1 MTNDA
6 KPPTA
11 DTADSADSADSAA
24 EEQKQAGRGGLAV
37 LVAKVFFILTGL
49 VQQALLPRAIGR
61 ADYGALARV
70 FAVSNVFNNV
80 IVASSTQ
87 GVSRTV
93 AAAGAHERE
102 AFRAT
107 LRAHLGIAAVAT
119 GLLLL
124 ASPLVAHFQSA
135 PEVLAPLATIAGVL
149 AVYGVYAPL
158 VGYINGRRMFTKQ
171 AGLDIVA
178 ATLRT
183 VGMLGIGW
191 LFVHKGQAIAAAA
204 NTLPGM
210 LGATVGAVLASVG
223 ILLLALRVTGTGAPF
238 DSAARPAGVPK
249 FGAYVSLIVPV
260 MIAQLFVNGLM
271 QADIFM
277 LGRYL
282 SLAAAQVPLPL
293 TPGGIEAEP
302 AQAANEWVAVYRAC
316 QLFAF
321 LPYQMLFSVTQV
333 LFPMLARAKTEQ
345 GDVRVAELVSRGS
358 RIGAIVCG
366 LMVTIIVAIPESL
379 IRLAYDAEISA
390 AGGPALRIL
399 VLGQA
404 AFAMLGLATTILVSL
419 GRERAA
425 MTLTAIA
432 LTLLVVACV
441 VLIPNAPFGRPQ
453 VMAAATAAAGALG
466 ISLFF
471 GVVSARRVAG
481 AFIPLKTAVRVGACI
496 AASAVLGLYLPRF
509 GKALTLVVAP
519 AIALA
524 YVVALVVTGEVGK
537 SDLAMVLS
545 IVRPK
550 KRA

>member
-1 MTNDA
+1 MTNA
-6 KPPTA
+6 STP
-11 DTADSADSADSAA
+11 AA
-24 EEQKQAGRGGLAV
+24 NEEQKQAGRGGLAV
-37 LVAKVFFILTGL
+37 LAAKVFFILTGL

-107 LRAHLGIAAVAT
+107 LRAHVGIAAVAT

-124 ASPLVAHFQSA
+124 AAPLVAHLQGA
-135 PEVLAPLATIAGVL
+135 PEVLAPLVVIAGVL

-171 AGLDIVA
+171 AGLDMVA

-183 VGMLGIGW
+183 AGMLGMGW
-191 LFVHKGQAIAAAA
+191 FFAYNARGIAQALG
-204 NTLPGM
+204 TLPGM
-210 LGATVGAVLASVG
+210 LGATAGAVLASVG
-223 ILLLALRVTGTGAPF
+223 IFLLALRITGTGASF
-238 DSAARPAGVPK
+238 DAAARPSGVPA
-249 FGAYVSLIVPV
+249 FGAYLRLIVPV

-282 SLAAAQVPLPL
+282 SLSAAQTPQPL
-293 TPGGIEAEP
+293 TPGGVVADP

-321 LPYQMLFSVTQV
+321 LPYQLLFSVTQV
-333 LFPMLARAKTEQ
+333 LFPMLARAKKEE
-345 GDVRVAELVSRGS
+345 GDARVAELVSRGS

-366 LMVTIIVAIPESL
+366 LMVTVIVAIPESL

-390 AGGPALRIL
+390 SGGPALRIL

-419 GRERAA
+419 GRERNA
-425 MTLTAIA
+425 MTLTALA
-432 LTLLVVACV
+432 LVLLVTSCV
-441 VLIPNAPFGRPQ
+441 VLIPNAAFGQLQ
-453 VMAAATAAAGALG
+453 VMAAATAAACALG
-466 ISLFF
+466 VSLLF
-471 GVVSARRVAG
+471 GVFSARRAAG
-481 AFIPLKTAVRVGACI
+481 AFIPLKTAARVGLCI
-496 AASAVLGLYLPRF
+496 AASATLGLYLPRF
-509 GKALTLVVAP
+509 GKVLTLVVAP
-519 AIALA
+519 AIALS
-524 YVVALVVTGEVGK
+524 YVGALVAMRELGK
-537 SDLAMVLS
+537 SDLALVLA

>member
-1 MTNDA
+1 MTNQA
-6 KPPTA
+6 TA
-11 DTADSADSADSAA
+11 NA

-49 VQQALLPRAIGR
+49 VQQALLPLAIGR

-93 AAAGAHERE
+93 AGAGVHERE
-102 AFRAT
+102 ALRAT
-107 LRAHLGIAAVAT
+107 LRAHVGIAAVAT

-124 ASPLVAHFQSA
+124 AAPLVAHFQSA
-135 PEVLAPLATIAGVL
+135 PEVLAPLAAMAGVL

-171 AGLDIVA
+171 AGLDMVA

-183 VGMLGIGW
+183 AGMLGLGW
-191 LFVHKGQAIAAAA
+191 FFARNAQGIAAAA
-204 NTLPGM
+204 GTLPGM
-210 LGATVGAVLASVG
+210 LGATAGAVLASVG
-223 ILLLALRVTGTGAPF
+223 IFLLALRVTGTGKGF
-238 DSAARPAGVPK
+238 DPAARPASVPR
-249 FGAYVSLIVPV
+249 FGSYVALIVPV
-260 MIAQLFVNGLM
+260 MLAQLFVNGLM

-282 SLAAAQVPLPL
+282 SLSAAQSPSPL
-293 TPGGIEAEP
+293 TPGGITAD
-302 AQAANEWVAVYRAC
+302 ASQAANEWVAVYRAC

-321 LPYQMLFSVTQV
+321 LPYQLLFSVTQV
-333 LFPMLARAKTEQ
+333 LFPMLARAKKED
-345 GDVRVAELVSRGS
+345 GDARVAELVSRGS

-366 LMVTIIVAIPESL
+366 LMVTVIVAMPESL

-404 AFAMLGLATTILVSL
+404 AFAMLGLAMTILVSL

-432 LTLLVVACV
+432 LTLLVAGCMVIV
-441 VLIPNAPFGRPQ
+441 PNAPFGRAQ
-453 VMAAATAAAGALG
+453 VMAAATAAACALG
-466 ISLFF
+466 VSLLF
-471 GVVSARRVAG
+471 GVFSARRVAG
-481 AFIPLKTAVRVGACI
+481 AFIPLATALRVGACI
-496 AASAVLGLYLPRF
+496 AAAAALGLYLPRF
-509 GKALTLVVAP
+509 GKIVTLLVAP

-524 YVVALVVTGEVGK
+524 YVVALVVMRELGK
-537 SDLAMVLS
+537 NDLTMVLT
-545 IVRPK
+545 ILRPK
-550 KRA
+550 NRK